1 VGKKEIGD
9 VSWGRRGGGGIAVGK
24 KEIGTGVEEEE
35 EAGASLWGRIE
46 ERDEMKG

>member
-1 VGKKEIGD
+1 MGVGEGED
-9 VSWGRRGGGGIAVGK
+9 RRRGHRCGK

-35 EAGASLWGRIE
+35 EARASLWGRID